1 MNQYISALAA
11 FSFPFTELSV
21 IFLSCQA
28 VNRAILQSVSWSFI
42 VSIKNVLSALG
53 QLVSEPGCQTAS
65 QSVFQSASLAVSH
78 TASLPGCL
86 TAIQSDWQSARLPVC
101 RTAIQPVWK
110 STSVPV
116 CRIAI
121 QANNES
127 IEKEQN
133 GSSISQPKFSSHS
146 PYC

>member
-78 TASLPGCL
+78 TASLPVCQAALLPFSQTGSQPGC
-86 TAIQSDWQSARLPVC
+86 QSAVLPFSQSGSQPVC
-101 RTAIQPVWK
+101 QSAVLPFRPTMKVSKRNKAAVQ
-110 STSVPV
+110 
-116 CRIAI
+116 
-121 QANNES
+121 
-127 IEKEQN
+127 
-133 GSSISQPKFSSHS
+133 
-146 PYC
+146 